1 MPIMT
6 TAIYAAFNATFSII
20 LAVMVSAKR
29 AKTNVFLGTGSPELF
44 LAMRR
49 HGNNAEYVALG
60 LVVLLICELSGGRAW
75 ALQAIGLAFTLG
87 RVLHAIGVGPN
98 ASLPRGF
105 GALLSWI
112 AIAGGSIY
120 GAILVIK

>member
-49 HGNNAEYVALG
+49 HGHQCVSRQPGAAL
-60 LVVLLICELSGGRAW
+60 
-75 ALQAIGLAFTLG
+75 
-87 RVLHAIGVGPN
+87 
-98 ASLPRGF
+98 ASFRGE
-105 GALLSWI
+105 
-112 AIAGGSIY
+112 
-120 GAILVIK
+120 